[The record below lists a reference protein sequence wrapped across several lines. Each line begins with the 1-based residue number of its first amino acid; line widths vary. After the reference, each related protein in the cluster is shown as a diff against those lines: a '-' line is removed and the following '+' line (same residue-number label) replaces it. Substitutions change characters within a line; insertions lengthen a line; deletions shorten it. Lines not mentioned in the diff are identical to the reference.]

1 MSQYEYKVIPAPK
14 TGLKAKGVKSSEE
27 RFANALQTAMNELGA
42 DGWEYQRTDTLPC
55 EERSGFT
62 KRVTTYQNLLVFRRT
77 VAAPVAVQKPVE
89 RMMQAPAAVVETPKV
104 EAPKVEAPKLE
115 AKPLTADPARPEPQV
130 AAE

>member
-14 TGLKAKGVKSSEE
+14 TSLKAKGVKSSEE
-27 RFANALQTAMNELGA
+27 RFALTLQTAMNELGA

-62 KRVTTYQNLLVFRRT
+62 KRVTTFQNMLVFRRT
-77 VAAPVAVQKPVE
+77 VEAHVAVQKPVE
-89 RMMQAPAAVVETPKV
+89 RMMQAPSAVA
-104 EAPKVEAPKLE
+104 EAPKVEA
-115 AKPLTADPARPEPQV
+115 KPLAADPARPEPQV